1 MIDDDEEIVKA
12 LRRVLPPRGE
22 TALPRDLWPEV
33 ARKILAPRAA
43 TARRDWML
51 AAAAALWLCLFPQ
64 GITALL
70 YVL

>member
-1 MIDDDEEIVKA
+1 MIDDDDEIVKA

-33 ARKILAPRAA
+33 ARKISAPRAA
-43 TARRDWML
+43 TARVDWAL
-51 AAAAALWLCLFPQ
+51 AGLAALWLFIIPQ

-70 YVL
+70 YLL

>member
-1 MIDDDEEIVKA
+1 MIDDDAEIVKA

-33 ARKILAPRAA
+33 SRKISAPRAA
-43 TARRDWML
+43 TARGDWAL
-51 AAAAALWLCLFPQ
+51 AGVAALSLFMFPR

-70 YVL
+70 YLL